1 MEWKGANIL
10 APYFFVSKIEHL
22 FYLTKENFM
31 YEIDPKYQG
40 KINRMKNLAMFKGKS
55 DAEILEHILRK
66 EGEKRVKAVPLRED
80 TSSYASR
87 YKRLIDKLQS
97 EYGVDINE
105 SNDTEALKL
114 LVKHTLQL
122 ETLDLQ
128 IRNLQEKEIMTN
140 EDTRTFKN
148 LSDVQRSLVSSIT
161 ELQDR
166 LGISRKARKERQID
180 DIPQFIEALK
190 SKAIDFWER
199 KTIQIRCEK
208 CQIELAR
215 YWLNFP
221 HLGANI
227 SMELECQRCKEKIIH
242 VR

>member
-1 MEWKGANIL
+1 
-10 APYFFVSKIEHL
+10 
-22 FYLTKENFM
+22 M

-40 KINRMKNLAMFKGKS
+40 KINRMRNLAMFKGKS
-55 DAEILEHILRK
+55 DVEILEHILRK
-66 EGEKRVKAVPLRED
+66 EGEKRVKAVPVKEEG
-80 TSSYASR
+80 SSYNAR
-87 YKRLIDKLQS
+87 YKRLIDRLQS
-97 EYGVDINE
+97 EYGVDMNE

-128 IRNLQEKEIMTN
+128 IRNLQEKDELTN

-148 LSDVQRSLVSSIT
+148 LADVQRSLVSSIT

-166 LGISRKARKERQID
+166 LGISRKARKEKQVD

-190 SKAIDFWER
+190 TKASEFWDR
-199 KTIQIRCEK
+199 KTIQVKCEK
-208 CQIELAR
+208 CQVELAR

-221 HLGANI
+221 HDYTAV
-227 SMELECQRCKEKIIH
+227 SMELECNRCKEKIIH
-242 VR
+242 VK

>member
-1 MEWKGANIL
+1 MEWKGAKISRSL
-10 APYFFVSKIEHL
+10 FFYVL
-22 FYLTKENFM
+22 ENFM

-40 KINRMKNLAMFKGKS
+40 KINRMRNLAMFKGKT

-66 EGEKRVKAVPLRED
+66 EGEKRVKAVPSQRED
-80 TSSYASR
+80 VGSYGSR
-87 YKRLIDKLQS
+87 YKRLIDRLQT
-97 EYGVDINE
+97 EYGVDMNE

-128 IRNLQEKEIMTN
+128 IRNLQEKEELTN
-140 EDTRTFKN
+140 EDTRTLKN
-148 LSDVQRSLVSSIT
+148 LADVQRSLVSSIT

-166 LGISRKARKERQID
+166 LGISRKARKEKQID

-190 SKAIDFWER
+190 TKAADFWER
-199 KTIQIRCEK
+199 KTVQVRCNK
-208 CQIELAR
+208 CQIELGR

-221 HLGANI
+221 NLLANVH
-227 SMELECQRCKEKIIH
+227 MELECQRCSEKIIH

>member
-1 MEWKGANIL
+1 MTSLLIFLCLED
-10 APYFFVSKIEHL
+10 
-22 FYLTKENFM
+22 FYM

-40 KINRMKNLAMFKGKS
+40 KINRMRNLAMFKGKS
-55 DAEILEHILRK
+55 DVEILEHILRK
-66 EGEKRVKAVPLRED
+66 EGEKRVKAVPVKEEG
-80 TSSYASR
+80 SSYNAR
-87 YKRLIDKLQS
+87 YKRLIDRLQS
-97 EYGVDINE
+97 EYGVDMNE

-128 IRNLQEKEIMTN
+128 IRNLQEKDELTN

-148 LSDVQRSLVSSIT
+148 LADVQRSLVSSIT

-166 LGISRKARKERQID
+166 LGISRKARKEKQVD

-190 SKAIDFWER
+190 TKASEFWDR
-199 KTIQIRCEK
+199 KTIQVKCEK
-208 CQIELAR
+208 CQVELAR

-221 HLGANI
+221 HDYTAV
-227 SMELECQRCKEKIIH
+227 SMELECNRCKEKIIH
-242 VR
+242 VK